1 MGAMR
6 DLTDSG
12 MGLEIQGMVIFLQ
25 MIPDGRHSDGTV
37 GAPPTHASRGRN
49 SDRVVFRRICRNGRD
64 TPHPFLPIA
73 SGRISAALASAMR
86 ASATQASLVRS
97 SGPTCQSSRT
107 CYSVV
112 CFV

>member
-1 MGAMR
+1 MGPMR

-12 MGLEIQGMVIFLQ
+12 IRLEIRGMVIFLQ
-25 MIPDGRHSDGTV
+25 TVPDGRHLDGTV
-37 GAPPTHASRGRN
+37 GAPPTPPSRARN
-49 SDRVVFRRICRNGRD
+49 SDRVAFRRICRNGRD

-73 SGRISAALASAMR
+73 LGQISAALASAMR